1 MTLDQWRQQQKQAQA
16 DLMLSDL
23 RMKQLK
29 DQIATSEREAK
40 QPHLMGTTTNPM
52 GDTIAMFQDPMSGKL
67 SVKIIAP
74 SSFNRD
80 SLIAALPSKVQS
92 LAQYL
97 DNKSLQTLAESV
109 AKDDITT
116 PKTKPINYRTD
127 ALGYP
132 TEITD
137 QSGVTWMPNDPALSP
152 ELKSIV
158 AQVRADADKNRDLKS
173 NEDARKTADA
183 ISRAMQIGDYREL
196 QKERGKVFD
205 LAKRALAGHSFLK
218 TIQAQVESAER
229 TGGTGT
235 TAGDM
240 LITESFM
247 QLMFGVDPR
256 ALRGSPKMMEIMM
269 RQGGVDDRTIALYN
283 SLVSGGRLSQD
294 VRNDML
300 EKAGEQVQSW
310 DQSVN
315 MTGQLTDDVKTKDLV
330 NRYNSTIGSNA
341 FTAGASGSNTDF
353 RDLGGKK
360 VPEPKKP

>member
-1 MTLDQWRQQQKQAQA
+1 
-16 DLMLSDL
+16 
-23 RMKQLK
+23 
-29 DQIATSEREAK
+29 
-40 QPHLMGTTTNPM
+40 MGTTTNPM
-52 GDTIAMFQDPMSGKL
+52 GDTIAMFQDPMSGEL

-74 SSFNRD
+74 SNFNRS
-80 SLIAALPSKVQS
+80 SLIAALPSKVQP

-109 AKDDITT
+109 AKEDITS
-116 PKTKPINYRTD
+116 PKTKPVNYKTD

-158 AQVRADADKNRDLKS
+158 AQVRADADKNRKLKVD
-173 NEDARKTADA
+173 EDARKTADA
-183 ISRAMQIGDYREL
+183 LSRAIQVGDAREL
-196 QKERGKVFD
+196 QKERDQVFRV
-205 LAKRALAGHSFLK
+205 AQRGLAGHSFLK

-269 RQGGVDDRTIALYN
+269 KQGGVDDRTIALYN

-300 EKAGEQVQSW
+300 EKATEQIESW

-315 MTGQLTDDVKTKDLV
+315 MTGQLTDDDKTKALV
-330 NRYNSTIGSNA
+330 NRYNSAIGSNV
-341 FTAGASGSNTDF
+341 FTRGASGSGADLS
-353 RDLGGKK
+353 DLGGKK
-360 VPEPKKP
+360 VPPPPKKP